1 MLAHLLIAC
10 MRLLGQLPLPWLR
23 ALGAGLG
30 WVLFHL
36 AGRRRQVALTN
47 LRLCFPDRPETWHQA
62 TAKQVFITFAQ
73 TWLDRAWL
81 WHAPPEVVRQRVQLQ
96 GALEVLHG
104 SSPVVV
110 FAPHF
115 MGLDVGWTALTLAVP
130 RLFTTIYSTQSNPVV
145 DAWVAQGRRRFGQVR
160 LFQRHEGV
168 RNIVSSLKAGECL
181 YLLPDMDFGPDDS
194 TWAPFFGVQA
204 ATVPSL
210 SRFAR
215 LGRAQVVPVL
225 TRLTPEGYVVDVLPP
240 WADLPSDD
248 TQIDTEVMNQRLQ
261 TWVEQ
266 SPQQYYWVHK
276 RFKTRPTGSPSVY
289 EKK

>member
-1 MLAHLLIAC
+1 MLAHTLIAC
-10 MRLLGQLPLPWLR
+10 MRLLGLLPLSWLR

-30 WVLFHL
+30 WVLFRL
-36 AGRRRQVALTN
+36 ARRRRQVALTN
-47 LRLCFPDRPETWHQA
+47 LRLCFPDRTEAWRRA
-62 TAKQVFITFAQ
+62 TAEQVFITFAQ

-81 WHAPPEVVRQRVQLQ
+81 WHAPPVVVRQRVRLEGALDLLQ
-96 GALEVLHG
+96 GE
-104 SSPVVV
+104 SPVVV

-115 MGLDVGWTALTLAVP
+115 MGLDVGWTALTLTVP

-145 DAWVAQGRRRFGQVR
+145 DAWVAQGRRRFGRVR

-168 RNIVSSLKAGECL
+168 RSIVSSLKAGECL

-194 TWAPFFGVQA
+194 IWAPFFGVPA

-225 TRLTPEGYVVDVLPP
+225 SRLTPDGYVVTVLPP
-240 WADLPSDD
+240 WDDLPGTDPQ
-248 TQIDTEVMNQRLQ
+248 TDTEVMNQRLQ
-261 TWVEQ
+261 AWVSQ
-266 SPQQYYWVHK
+266 WPQQYYWVHK
-276 RFKTRPTGSPSVY
+276 RFKTRPAGLPSVY
-289 EKK
+289 GKK

>member
-1 MLAHLLIAC
+1 MLAHTLIAC
-10 MRLLGQLPLPWLR
+10 MRLLGLLPLSWLR

-30 WVLFHL
+30 WVLFRL
-36 AGRRRQVALTN
+36 ARRRRQVALTN
-47 LRLCFPDRPETWHQA
+47 LRLCFPDRTEAWRRGMA
-62 TAKQVFITFAQ
+62 EQVFITFTQ

-81 WHAPPEVVRQRVQLQ
+81 WHAPPAVVRQRVRLEGALDLLQ
-96 GALEVLHG
+96 GE
-104 SSPVVV
+104 SPVVV

-115 MGLDVGWTALTLAVP
+115 MGLDVGWTALTLTVP

-145 DAWVAQGRRRFGQVR
+145 DAWVAQGRRRFGRVR

-168 RNIVSSLKAGECL
+168 RSIVSSLKAGECL

-194 TWAPFFGVQA
+194 IWAPFFGVPA

-225 TRLTPEGYVVDVLPP
+225 SRLTPDGYVVTVLPP
-240 WADLPSDD
+240 WDDLPGTDP
-248 TQIDTEVMNQRLQ
+248 QADTEVMNQRLQ
-261 TWVEQ
+261 AWVSQ
-266 SPQQYYWVHK
+266 WPQQYYWVHK
-276 RFKTRPTGSPSVY
+276 RFKTRPAGLPSVY
-289 EKK
+289 GKK